1 MPICD
6 RPDLRMHL
14 RYKSIPGLLL
24 NKALMSELANHC
36 AYCHSAIAARSIRR
50 HYKDVH
56 PQLLQYEPLHRA
68 QVYGFAQLG
77 SGKDQCI
84 LCDQAS
90 HNVQSH
96 QCGVLFQL
104 SVMLGQTYDV
114 SHFPV
119 MPVMLRTLPEDR
131 PEDDRSTSRL
141 TRTSTTQDEKQKA
154 SPSDSRQSS
163 TSCSQTGHRGST
175 SLHKCTR
182 CQMAF
187 LSAIGLTQHMQ
198 ESHDASSSAQ
208 TTTPSAQV
216 SKKLKTSRTIQQ
228 MLGLPPAGP
237 IPEAPKQFECPLCLE
252 TIGRKALIG
261 HLRREHQVVHTGAFS
276 FVPDQDMIQGSLTCR
291 HCYSTFTMEQALIIH
306 FKRGSC
312 PVLICQ
318 WAQTQHFGTTI
329 VVESDRNNPVDDH
342 PLSALLHRYFDLSQ
356 AGREHD
362 SMSCPAFEL
371 AYLWFPMLYTPCWTP
386 LQGLTWFRHTA
397 DWLSHFPEMPHT
409 TFVIDQAFAMIRV
422 LGHQPPIAWA
432 WALDTESIPHQ
443 RWHAVPI
450 HETTHEQLQVIKQIL
465 GHLTQILAQNDLH
478 QLAHPPDD
486 GSATDRRRSIL
497 PGLADCMPRRL
508 QAATTRDI
516 VHRPSEEWPRA
527 TKKELDIIHEY
538 IRQQGWGPD
547 PDAEPIGP
555 SAGGHPEPAWTR
567 SEPDDLSS
575 MWQGLIDAIP
585 ARTGQAVAHSAPSRG
600 NDNFTPTDNVP
611 SSVHRTDHSGQQVEP
626 DGKRRRTGSW
636 PQGQRNPDRGSEMAV
651 PVLEPGS

>member
-1 MPICD
+1 
-6 RPDLRMHL
+6 
-14 RYKSIPGLLL
+14 
-24 NKALMSELANHC
+24 
-36 AYCHSAIAARSIRR
+36 
-50 HYKDVH
+50 
-56 PQLLQYEPLHRA
+56 
-68 QVYGFAQLG
+68 
-77 SGKDQCI
+77 
-84 LCDQAS
+84 
-90 HNVQSH
+90 
-96 QCGVLFQL
+96 
-104 SVMLGQTYDV
+104 
-114 SHFPV
+114 
-119 MPVMLRTLPEDR
+119 
-131 PEDDRSTSRL
+131 
-141 TRTSTTQDEKQKA
+141 
-154 SPSDSRQSS
+154 
-163 TSCSQTGHRGST
+163 
-175 SLHKCTR
+175 
-182 CQMAF
+182 
-187 LSAIGLTQHMQ
+187 
-198 ESHDASSSAQ
+198 
-208 TTTPSAQV
+208 
-216 SKKLKTSRTIQQ
+216 
-228 MLGLPPAGP
+228 
-237 IPEAPKQFECPLCLE
+237 
-252 TIGRKALIG
+252 
-261 HLRREHQVVHTGAFS
+261 
-276 FVPDQDMIQGSLTCR
+276 
-291 HCYSTFTMEQALIIH
+291 MEQALIIH

-362 SMSCPAFEL
+362 STSCPAFEL
-371 AYLWFPMLYTPCWTP
+371 AHLWFPMLYTPCWTP

-409 TFVIDQAFAMIRV
+409 TFVTDQAFAMIRV

-450 HETTHEQLQVIKQIL
+450 HESTHEQLQVIKQIL
-465 GHLTQILAQNDLH
+465 GHFTQILAQNDLH

-497 PGLADCMPRRL
+497 PGLAECMPRRL

-527 TKKELDIIHEY
+527 TEKELDIIHEY

-547 PDAEPIGP
+547 PDAEPTGP

-585 ARTGQAVAHSAPSRG
+585 ARTGQAVEHSAPSRG

-651 PVLEPGS
+651 PVMEPGSQGSTAEPEDSTDVRRCLSDSPTDPSAGREPQFGVEICGPATADVGQFATRCRHRNSMEAGREPSRSRSSGTTYAPAQVGRQRHYTTHPYEDAANHVAEIATGGCNLPQIAQVLRGIMTTSLMNPHFAGSGMDHPFDDTARA

>member
-1 MPICD
+1 MDESVEDVCVTVPVYPEAQISPPLRDSMHMPQEPVLRCPECARAFTQARSYKRHLREYHQIPCHPEDLFLPLRDALNGHSTCRHCLKQFTDFYRLRDHINKRVCLSFDPAKDTIVPICD

-50 HYKDVH
+50 HYKDAH
-56 PQLLQYEPLHRA
+56 PQLLQYEPLHRT

-77 SGKDQCI
+77 SGKGQCI

-96 QCGVLFQL
+96 QCGVLFQF

-163 TSCSQTGHRGST
+163 TSCSQTGHRGSS

-208 TTTPSAQV
+208 TTAPPAQV

-261 HLRREHQVVHTGAFS
+261 HLRREHQAVHTGAFS
-276 FVPDQDMIQGSLTCR
+276 FVPDQDMIQDSLTCR
-291 HCYSTFTMEQALIIH
+291 HCYLVGGRTYKHKIT
-306 FKRGSC
+306 R
-312 PVLICQ
+312 IC
-318 WAQTQHFGTTI
+318 I
-329 VVESDRNNPVDDH
+329 
-342 PLSALLHRYFDLSQ
+342 
-356 AGREHD
+356 
-362 SMSCPAFEL
+362 
-371 AYLWFPMLYTPCWTP
+371 
-386 LQGLTWFRHTA
+386 
-397 DWLSHFPEMPHT
+397 
-409 TFVIDQAFAMIRV
+409 
-422 LGHQPPIAWA
+422 
-432 WALDTESIPHQ
+432 
-443 RWHAVPI
+443 
-450 HETTHEQLQVIKQIL
+450 
-465 GHLTQILAQNDLH
+465 
-478 QLAHPPDD
+478 
-486 GSATDRRRSIL
+486 
-497 PGLADCMPRRL
+497 
-508 QAATTRDI
+508 
-516 VHRPSEEWPRA
+516 
-527 TKKELDIIHEY
+527 
-538 IRQQGWGPD
+538 
-547 PDAEPIGP
+547 
-555 SAGGHPEPAWTR
+555 
-567 SEPDDLSS
+567 
-575 MWQGLIDAIP
+575 
-585 ARTGQAVAHSAPSRG
+585 
-600 NDNFTPTDNVP
+600 DNV
-611 SSVHRTDHSGQQVEP
+611 
-626 DGKRRRTGSW
+626 
-636 PQGQRNPDRGSEMAV
+636 
-651 PVLEPGS
+651 